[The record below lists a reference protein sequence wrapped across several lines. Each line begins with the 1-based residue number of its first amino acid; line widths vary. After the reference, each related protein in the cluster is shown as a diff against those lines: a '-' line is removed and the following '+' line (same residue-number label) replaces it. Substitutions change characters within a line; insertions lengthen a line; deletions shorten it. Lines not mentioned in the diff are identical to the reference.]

1 MYCEFTTGESG
12 ERDMRRTFR
21 TRRRSSFDTCVAFGI
36 LMVLLPPHC
45 TQTMDKLKCVDM
57 KMRRYDL
64 FDEVTAVRV
73 ELNLATL
80 KASLDKTYQKIPGRF
95 KHP

>member
-1 MYCEFTTGESG
+1 
-12 ERDMRRTFR
+12 
-21 TRRRSSFDTCVAFGI
+21 
-36 LMVLLPPHC
+36 MVLLPPHC

-64 FDEVTAVRV
+64 FDEVAAVRV